1 MFITFEGPEGSGKT
15 TQSKLLHTT
24 LQERGYDVLWTR
36 EPGGTRIAEQIRKV
50 LHRHDN
56 VEMAANTEFL
66 LYSASRA
73 QHTHEKIRP
82 ALARGQ
88 IVLCDRYYDSS
99 LAYQGYGRELDLD
112 MLRTIT
118 QCATEGLVPDLTLY
132 FDIAPEEGLKRRQ
145 KDAEGEW
152 NRLDGEALAFHVRV
166 YEGYQELIKAE
177 PDRWVV
183 LDARRDVEVVQREVA
198 ELVLAR
204 MKVPPQAQA

>member
-15 TQSKLLHTT
+15 TQSLL
-24 LQERGYDVLWTR
+24 LQEALQEQGYDVLWTR
-36 EPGGTRIAEQIRKV
+36 EPGGTRIAEQIRDV

-82 ALARGQ
+82 ALAQGQ

-99 LAYQGYGRELDLD
+99 LAYQGYGRGLDLT

-132 FDIAPEEGLKRRQ
+132 FDIDPEEGLKRRQ
-145 KDAEGEW
+145 KDAEAEW
-152 NRLDGEALAFHVRV
+152 NRLDGEALAFHERV
-166 YEGYQELIKAE
+166 YEGYQALIKAE
-177 PDRWVV
+177 PERWVV
-183 LDARRDVEVVQREVA
+183 IDAQRDVEVVQREIA

-204 MKVPPQAQA
+204 LKVPPHAQA